1 MISWQFRQKVR
12 RRVSEAASEID
23 KAEWDNIGK
32 FLRNAYSTA
41 DDMKA
46 IGGGIANPDNKAR
59 ALQDAEQLK
68 KYAQAGDVSVN
79 KKDGPGLV
87 AVIDKMQGLVTDF
100 FDSLNDIPD
109 EI

>member
-1 MISWQFRQKVR
+1 MAD
-12 RRVSEAASEID
+12 AASEID

-32 FLRNAYSTA
+32 FLRNAYSTT

-46 IGGGIANPDNKAR
+46 IGAGIANPDNKKR

-79 KKDGPGLV
+79 KKDGPGFV
-87 AVIDKMQGLVTDF
+87 AVADKMQELVNDF

>member
-1 MISWQFRQKVR
+1 MDPQQVR
-12 RRVSEAASEID
+12 KRVAEAASEID

-32 FLRNAYSTA
+32 FLRNAYNIA

-46 IGGGIANPDNKAR
+46 VGAGISNPDNKAR
-59 ALQDAEQLK
+59 ALQDADQLK

-79 KKDGPGLV
+79 KKDGPGFV
-87 AVIDKMQGLVTDF
+87 AVSDKMLDIVNDF
-100 FDSLNDIPD
+100 FDSLNDVPD